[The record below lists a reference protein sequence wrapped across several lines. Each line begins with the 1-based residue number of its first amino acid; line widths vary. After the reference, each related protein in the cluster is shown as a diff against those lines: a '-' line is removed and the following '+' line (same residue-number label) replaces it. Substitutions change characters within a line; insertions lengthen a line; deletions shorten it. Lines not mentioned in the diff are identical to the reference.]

1 MNIGL
6 FKKKEKIRLL
16 PSEMYSLIFKVVRM
30 RHLSFIIHRYPK
42 FIPFLIFCISFFT
55 ASIAFSQNAFSTAAG
70 ARGIGMGN
78 ANLTLKDVHSGF
90 NNPAGLAYLDGFSGA
105 AFVENRFLLQE
116 LQLAAISVAQST
128 NSGTIGMTLQYFG
141 FEEYNEQKIG
151 LNYSRQLFDKL
162 SIGAQFDFLSTR
174 VKEYGNASAITF
186 EVGLQYEILD
196 KLTAGIHVFNPI
208 RATIGTENLPS
219 IIQIGITY
227 QVADYLTISS
237 AIEKDTALP
246 YNAKF
251 GLEYQV
257 ADNIQL
263 RAGMNSNPNRFSF
276 GVGYLVNQL
285 QLNVAATYHDVLGFS
300 PAVGFRFTPKK
311 KATLN

>member
-1 MNIGL
+1 MDASLIRE
-6 FKKKEKIRLL
+6 KEKINSQF
-16 PSEMYSLIFKVVRM
+16 PEKHPLIFNRL
-30 RHLSFIIHRYPK
+30 RIRRSSFLLHHFYRLVY
-42 FIPFLIFCISFFT
+42 LLVFCTSFFSISISFG
-55 ASIAFSQNAFSTAAG
+55 QNAFSTAAG

-78 ANLTLKDVHSGF
+78 ANLTLKDVYSGF

-141 FEEYNEQKIG
+141 FEDYNEQKVG
-151 LNYSRQLFDKL
+151 LNYSRKLFDKL

-186 EVGLQYEILD
+186 DVGLQYEILD
-196 KLTAGIHVFNPI
+196 KLIAGLHVFNPI
-208 RATIGTENLPS
+208 RATIGAEDLPS
-219 IIQIGITY
+219 IIQIGLTY
-227 QVADYLTISS
+227 KIADYLTISG
-237 AIEKDTALP
+237 AIEKDAFLP
-246 YNAKF
+246 YNAKV
-251 GLEYQV
+251 GVEYQV
-257 ADNIQL
+257 ADKIQL
-263 RAGMNSNPNRFSF
+263 RVGMNSNPNRLSF

-300 PAVGFRFTPKK
+300 PALGFRFTPKK
-311 KATLN
+311 KATL

>member
-1 MNIGL
+1 MPTN
-6 FKKKEKIRLL
+6 FSVKISLL
-16 PSEMYSLIFKVVRM
+16 PLLI
-30 RHLSFIIHRYPK
+30 LPI
-42 FIPFLIFCISFFT
+42 FLFT
-55 ASIAFSQNAFSTAAG
+55 ASVSFGQNAFATPAG

-78 ANLTLKDVHSGF
+78 ANLTLKDVYSGF
-90 NNPAGLAYLDGFSGA
+90 NNPAGLAYLNGFEGA

-116 LQLAAISVAQST
+116 LQMAAISLAQPT

-141 FEEYNEQKIG
+141 FEDYNEQKVG
-151 LNYSRQLFDKL
+151 LNYSRKLFDKL
-162 SIGAQFDFLSTR
+162 SIGAQFDFLNTR

-186 EVGLQYEILD
+186 GIGLQYEILD

-208 RATIGTENLPS
+208 RATIGTQNLPS

-227 QVADYLTISS
+227 QVADYLTISG
-237 AIEKDTALP
+237 AIEKDTTLP
-246 YNAKF
+246 YNVKF

-257 ADNIQL
+257 ADKIQL
-263 RAGMNSNPNRFSF
+263 RAGMNSNPNRLSF

-285 QLNVAATYHDVLGFS
+285 QLNVAATYHDILGFS
-300 PAVGFRFTPKK
+300 PAVGFRFMPKK